1 VSRRSDQR
9 SGLLG
14 WLGGL
19 GAHGRE
25 ELAGCTGEK
34 EKVGRHWLGQAV
46 EEKFG
51 EKEKEAHSRFLG
63 LKRFLISR
71 FNPRIK
77 SI

>member
-1 VSRRSDQR
+1 MGEKS
-9 SGLLG
+9 
-14 WLGGL
+14 WP
-19 GAHGRE
+19 
-25 ELAGCTGEK
+25 GCTGEK